1 MATGETD
8 AETPDDDLAYA
19 IGRYVLG
26 DVSLG
31 GSAEL
36 AGVSRW
42 RMMDLLR
49 ENDVKLHLGPES
61 IDEAQAEAEGRLG
74 EYFAGENE

>member
-1 MATGETD
+1 METSETD
-8 AETPDDDLAYA
+8 AETSDDDLAHA

-36 AGVSRW
+36 AGISRW

-49 ENDVKLHLGPES
+49 EHGVELHLGPES

-74 EYFAGENE
+74 EYLASENE

>member
-31 GSAEL
+31 RSAEL

-42 RMMDLLR
+42 RMMNLLQ
-49 ENDVKLHLGPES
+49 EHGVELQLGPES

-74 EYFAGENE
+74 EYLASENE

>member
-8 AETPDDDLAYA
+8 TETPDDDLAYA

-31 GSAEL
+31 RSAEL

-42 RMMDLLR
+42 RMMDVLR
-49 ENDVKLHLGPES
+49 EHGVELRLGPES

>member
-8 AETPDDDLAYA
+8 TDTPDDDLAYA

-31 GSAEL
+31 RSAEL

-42 RMMDLLR
+42 RMMDVLR
-49 ENDVKLHLGPES
+49 EHGVELRLGPQSVE
-61 IDEAQAEAEGRLG
+61 EAKAEAEGRLT
-74 EYFAGENE
+74 EYLLNQDE